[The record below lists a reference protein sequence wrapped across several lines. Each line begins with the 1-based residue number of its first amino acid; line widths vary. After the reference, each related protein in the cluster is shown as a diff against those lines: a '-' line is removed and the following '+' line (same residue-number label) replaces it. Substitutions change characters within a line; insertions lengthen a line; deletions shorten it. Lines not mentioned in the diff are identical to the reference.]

1 MTYWRLALRI
11 AQPLSVMT
19 ADRAKVLR
27 NAKLIKY
34 SLVPVACTSLFY
46 YLRNREFNSVY
57 IDDND
62 SELFPQGTPEGKV
75 LSACKYVFRFIQL
88 GIIFAPTVIC
98 LPLYL
103 FKFTRDWWISIFLS
117 AIQRAGPVW
126 IKTFQYLSHRR
137 DVIGEDLA
145 VRF

>member
-1 MTYWRLALRI
+1 MYI
-11 AQPLSVMT
+11 EE
-19 ADRAKVLR
+19 KE
-27 NAKLIKY
+27 
-34 SLVPVACTSLFY
+34 
-46 YLRNREFNSVY
+46 EFFST
-57 IDDND
+57 
-62 SELFPQGTPEGKV
+62 LGPEGR
-75 LSACKYVFRFIQL
+75 LEAAFKYVFRFIEL

-137 DVIGEDLA
+137 DVIGKEMA
-145 VRF
+145 AKF